1 MSIWA
6 DPSARALWKLS
17 AMVSVSYK
25 QGVQLGAL
33 LCAGQ
38 SVTKSLGCVVGHECL
53 TVLCLCLIAGQVK
66 APGYLHL
73 YDVIVV
79 NFLVQI
85 LNCLLSYSALVLAV
99 VVASLLYYSLA
110 LQHVEQLDPQR
121 PPPIRRKYCKH
132 KR

>member
-6 DPSARALWKLS
+6 DPSARALGKLS
-17 AMVSVSYK
+17 AMVSVSSK

-33 LCAGQ
+33 LYTGL
-38 SVTKSLGCVVGHECL
+38 SVTKALSCVLIHECL
-53 TVLCLCLIAGQVK
+53 TILCLCLIAGQVK
-66 APGYLHL
+66 VPGYLHL

-85 LNCLLSYSALVLAV
+85 LNCVLSYSALVLAV
-99 VVASLLYYSLA
+99 TVAGLLYYSLV